1 MNKKNFIKG
10 TALPV
15 ALFFSMVTM
24 APVLGLQPV
33 SAAADKVQQQT
44 VIQGTVVDDKGEPV
58 IGANVIAEG
67 TTNGTIT
74 NIDGIFK
81 LNVRPGS
88 KLKISFI
95 GYSDQIVA
103 AKNGM
108 RVVLVEDA
116 TTLQEVEVVAY
127 GAQKSSCNRC
137 DFQCQRRRINENSGK
152 FGYQCTSRSND
163 RFDQCT
169 IFR

>member
-116 TTLQEVEVVAY
+116 TALQEVEVVAY
-127 GAQKSSCNRC
+127 GAQK
-137 DFQCQRRRINENSGK
+137 K
-152 FGYQCTSRSND
+152 LL
-163 RFDQCT
+163 
-169 IFR
+169 